1 MEVLTNTVALELA
14 EKGIRINGIA
24 PGVIATDMD
33 KVILE
38 NEQKRKKSR
47 DENPFA

>member
-1 MEVLTNTVALELA
+1 MEVLTKTVALELA

-24 PGVIATDMD
+24 AGAIATDMNKD
-33 KVILE
+33 ILE